1 MKVNSDVRALIMR
14 KPDGSIVSTVFT
26 FFRLVFPFISS
37 KTTSQCDLS

>member
-14 KPDGSIVSTVFT
+14 KSDGSIVSTVFT
-26 FFRLVFPFISS
+26 FFRLVFMPLTF

>member
-26 FFRLVFPFISS
+26 FFRLVFTPANF
-37 KTTSQCDLS
+37 KTTSKCDLS